1 MRSAFGV
8 WRSEFGGIG
17 IAPGENDYSDDDSNN
32 YHSKIARQRGNHQ
45 PLNAERQTPDAA
57 R

>member
-1 MRSAFGV
+1 MRLAFGV

-17 IAPGENDYSDDDSNN
+17 IAPGETNCSDNEPNN
-32 YHSKIARQRGNHQ
+32 YHSKIAAQRGDHQ
-45 PLNAERQTPDAA
+45 PLNAELQTPNAE